1 MSILVYID
9 GHYYPKEDAKI
20 SVFDHGLL
28 YGDGLFEG
36 IRAYNGR
43 VFALNEHVDRLY
55 DCAKAIL
62 LTIPLSKQEMK
73 DVVLECCRRND
84 LRDAYIRL
92 VVTRGYG
99 DLGLDPRKCPKA
111 TVICIADKI
120 SLYPEAMYRD
130 GLSVIT
136 VATRRNIPEGVNPR
150 IKSLNY
156 LNNILGKL
164 EANLAG
170 VGEAIMLNNDGYV
183 AECTGDNIFIVK
195 DGVFLTP
202 PSYVGA
208 LHGITRLTAMK
219 LIETKGH
226 QVKEQPFTRFDVYTA
241 DEVFLTGTA
250 AEVIPVVKVDGRTIG
265 AGVPGKLTQEVMRTY
280 SNFVNQQG
288 TPINP

>member
-9 GHYYPKEDAKI
+9 GQYYPKEVAKI

-43 VFALNEHVDRLY
+43 VFALDEHVDRLY

-62 LTIPLSKQEMK
+62 LEVPLTKSEMK
-73 DVVLECCRRND
+73 EVIIDTCRRND
-84 LRDAYIRL
+84 RRDAYIRV

-120 SLYPEAMYRD
+120 KLYPEEMYRD
-130 GLSVIT
+130 GLTVVT
-136 VATRRNIPEGVNPR
+136 VAQRRNIVEGVNPR

-156 LNNILGKL
+156 LNNILGKI

-183 AECTGDNIFIVK
+183 AECTGDNIFVVK
-195 DGVFLTP
+195 DGVALTP
-202 PSYVGA
+202 PSYLGA
-208 LHGITRLTAMK
+208 LHGITRATIMK
-219 LIETKGH
+219 LMADQGC
-226 QVKEQPFTRFDVYTA
+226 VVREQPFTRFEVYTA

-250 AEVIPVVKVDGRTIG
+250 AEVIPVVKVDGRTIADG
-265 AGVPGKLTQEVMRTY
+265 KPGPLSKKVIESYRAYV
-280 SNFVNQQG
+280 SNHG
-288 TPINP
+288 TEI

>member
-1 MSILVYID
+1 MSIMVYID
-9 GHYYPKEDAKI
+9 GQYYPKEEAKI

-43 VFALNEHVDRLY
+43 VFALDEHLDRMY

-62 LTIPLSKQEMK
+62 LEIPLTKAEMK
-73 DVVLECCRRND
+73 DVVLETCRKNA

-111 TVICIADKI
+111 SVICIVDKI
-120 SLYPEAMYRD
+120 KLYPEEMYRE
-130 GLSVIT
+130 GLTVIT
-136 VATRRNIPEGVNPR
+136 VATRRNTPEGVNPR

-156 LNNILGKL
+156 LNNILGKI

-183 AECTGDNIFIVK
+183 AECTGDNIFIAK
-195 DGVFLTP
+195 DGLVLTP
-202 PSYVGA
+202 PSYLGA
-208 LHGITRLTAMK
+208 LHGITRATIMK
-219 LIETKGH
+219 LMAEQGY
-226 QVKEQPFTRFDVYTA
+226 VVREQPFTRFEVYTA

-250 AEVIPVVKVDGRTIG
+250 AEVIPVVKVDGRQIG
-265 AGVPGKLTQEVMRTY
+265 DGKPGKLARQVIDLYRA
-280 SNFVNQQG
+280 FVNSSG
-288 TPINP
+288 ADL